1 MAKNTDPNSQS
12 YKASSSSSIRVFTFF
27 VAFFFLIFFSHY
39 FLFFHCLFK
48 MKNEHTFRL
57 LSLVNKRLQCGT
69 SKTLKAYSESA
80 VSPLPTRGLVGGLAR
95 WAPPPYTGWA
105 GLASP
110 SCGYSPLHCR
120 AQRSLVL
127 KQNWCNTF

>member
-1 MAKNTDPNSQS
+1 MCF
-12 YKASSSSSIRVFTFF
+12 SIDFK
-27 VAFFFLIFFSHY
+27 L
-39 FLFFHCLFK
+39 FLFLFHFLFK
-48 MKNEHTFRL
+48 MKNEHTFCL

-80 VSPLPTRGLVGGLAR
+80 VPLPLAHLGGGGRWEGLLDWPR
-95 WAPPPYTGWA
+95 PPIFGWA

-127 KQNWCNTF
+127 K